1 MTLQSEDGVPS
12 FYTFATFRLG
22 RIALVYGGLLSVISF
37 CVVVFL
43 FNYGIREKLWSFQT
57 VDYGSISPS
66 PAEALNS
73 TPEPITAG
81 RTIVK
86 VALSDSIIHS
96 LIGSYF
102 SAKANRRYAITL
114 KGDQLS
120 LQIDA
125 QDKFDLVPVSNH
137 SLYGNGNEEFMI
149 EFMATTAGKIDQLDI
164 YDRGRHIVASRQ

>member
-1 MTLQSEDGVPS
+1 
-12 FYTFATFRLG
+12 
-22 RIALVYGGLLSVISF
+22 
-37 CVVVFL
+37 VFL
-43 FNYGIREKLWSFQT
+43 FNYGIREKLWSFQP

-86 VALSDSIIHS
+86 VALSDSTIHS
-96 LIGSYF
+96 LTGSYF
-102 SAKANRRYAITL
+102 SAKANRSYAITR

-137 SLYGNGNEEFMI
+137 SLYGNEEFMI
-149 EFMATTAGKIDQLDI
+149 EFMATPAGKIDQLDI